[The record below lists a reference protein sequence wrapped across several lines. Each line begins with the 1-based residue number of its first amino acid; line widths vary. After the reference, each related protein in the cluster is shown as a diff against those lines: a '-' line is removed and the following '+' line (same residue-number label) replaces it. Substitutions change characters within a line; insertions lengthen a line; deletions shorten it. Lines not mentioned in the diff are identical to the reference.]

1 MEQRLERLEQ
11 LIDASVQ
18 ILEHMEIPG
27 QGNARVK
34 QLKDMLR
41 HEYDQVASIRHQEAD
56 QQTLHNIS
64 SRLGEIQVMID
75 RLQEE
80 TLNTYEQV
88 TDGKVD
94 RFEAQTIAEQQDD
107 PEGYHGKIDFNS
119 AVKLQDNLAQMQR
132 ELSQDQ

>member
-1 MEQRLERLEQ
+1 MEQRVERLEQ
-11 LIDASVQ
+11 LMDASLQ

-41 HEYDQVASIRHQEAD
+41 HEYDQVASIRNQEAD

-64 SRLGEIQVMID
+64 SRLGDIQVMID

-88 TDGKVD
+88 TDGQVD
-94 RFEAQTIAEQQDD
+94 RFEAQTIAEQQGDL
-107 PEGYHGKIDFNS
+107 EAYHGKIDFNS

-132 ELSQDQ
+132 ELSQEH